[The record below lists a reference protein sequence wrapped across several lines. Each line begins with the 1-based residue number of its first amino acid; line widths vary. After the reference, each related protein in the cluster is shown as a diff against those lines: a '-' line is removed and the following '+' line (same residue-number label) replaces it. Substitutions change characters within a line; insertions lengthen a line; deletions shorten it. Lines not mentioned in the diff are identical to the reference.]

1 METEEKP
8 KQRGGITNYFQGA
21 TIHNLVINGNM
32 TKTGSEYFNSEKH
45 KMTGVTPFMVGRALK
60 QCEAYIWGYAA
71 YSVAFCVCRDNYDG
85 WPDNA
90 TDFERKMRD
99 QGIDL
104 PEGTINTALSRN
116 AFMRFDIDKWEEN
129 GALDRV
135 IKLRD
140 EFKQQVA
147 FAMTNNKL
155 AG

>member
-1 METEEKP
+1 
-8 KQRGGITNYFQGA
+8 
-21 TIHNLVINGNM
+21 
-32 TKTGSEYFNSEKH
+32 
-45 KMTGVTPFMVGRALK
+45 MVGRALK

-85 WPDNA
+85 WTDNA